1 MCAQRTYLVPST
13 MRAMRVLEF
22 LARSKRGASVSN
34 VSRSLALP
42 KSSTYL
48 LLKTL
53 EQEGYL
59 QRSAWSGKFY
69 FGVRLVRLC
78 RSALANLDLREIAR
92 SSLTSLMRQTGITVH
107 LAVLEGNEAV
117 IIDRISPP
125 GSSAG
130 ADWVSRRLDVNCT
143 GVGKALAAYLPEE
156 QFEEVITAQRFARH
170 NDNTIVTVPGLK
182 RELCKVREQGYALD
196 DEEDEIGVRCV
207 GVPILDGNRQAFAA
221 ISLAGTTE
229 LIPLERVPSLAN
241 SLKQTASEI
250 SLQIRSPQGEVF
262 GGSDTDSYVS
272 LPPSPSEGA

>member
-1 MCAQRTYLVPST
+1 MSVPTTYVVPST

-22 LARSKRGASVSN
+22 LAHSTRGASVSG

-59 QRSAWSGKFY
+59 QRSGRSGRFY
-69 FGVRLVRLC
+69 FGARLIHLC
-78 RSALANLDLREIAR
+78 RSALANLDLREVAR
-92 SSLTSLMRQTGITVH
+92 PCLTNLMRQAGITVH
-107 LAVLEGNEAV
+107 LAVLDGNEAI

-130 ADWVSRRLDVNCT
+130 ADWVSRRLDINCT
-143 GVGKALAAYLPEE
+143 GVGKALAAFLPTE
-156 QFEEVITAQRFARH
+156 QLDGLITAQRFARH

-182 RELCKVREQGYALD
+182 RELAKVREQGYALD

-207 GVPILDGNRQAFAA
+207 GVPILDRNRLGIAA
-221 ISLAGTTE
+221 ISCAGTIE
-229 LIPLERVPSLAN
+229 QISLEKVSVLVRA
-241 SLKQTASEI
+241 LKETASEI
-250 SLQIRSPQGEVF
+250 ASQLRIARGE
-262 GGSDTDSYVS
+262 DLDA
-272 LPPSPSEGA
+272 GALLEQSASAE

>member
-1 MCAQRTYLVPST
+1 MATQRTYLVPST

-22 LARSKRGASVSN
+22 LAHSKRGASVSN

-78 RSALANLDLREIAR
+78 RSALANLDLREVAR
-92 SSLTSLMRQTGITVH
+92 PWLTNLMRQTGITVH
-107 LAVLEGNEAV
+107 LAVLECNEAV

-125 GSSAG
+125 GSTAG

-143 GVGKALAAYLPEE
+143 GVGKALAAYLPAE
-156 QFEEVITAQRFARH
+156 QFEQLITAQRFARH

-182 RELCKVREQGYALD
+182 KELSKVREQGYALD

-207 GVPILDGNRQAFAA
+207 GVPILDSNRQAFAA
-221 ISLAGTTE
+221 ISLAGTTQ
-229 LIPLERVPSLAN
+229 LIPLERVEGLAN

-250 SLQIRSPQGEVF
+250 SFQIRAPRGEEF
-262 GGSDTDSYVS
+262 GGTDAFVS
-272 LPPSPSEGA
+272 SVPSEAS

>member
-1 MCAQRTYLVPST
+1 MSAQRTYLVPST

-22 LARSKRGASVSN
+22 LAHSKRGASVSN

-53 EQEGYL
+53 EQQGYL
-59 QRSAWSGKFY
+59 QRSVWSGKFY

-78 RSALANLDLREIAR
+78 RSALANLDLREVAR
-92 SSLTSLMRQTGITVH
+92 PWLTNLMRQTGITVH

-125 GSSAG
+125 GSAAG

-156 QFEEVITAQRFARH
+156 QFEQLITAQRFARH
-170 NDNTIVTVPGLK
+170 NDNTIVTVAGLK
-182 RELCKVREQGYALD
+182 KELCKVREQGYALD

-207 GVPILDGNRQAFAA
+207 GVPILDSNQQAFAA
-221 ISLAGTTE
+221 ISLAGTTQ
-229 LIPLERVPSLAN
+229 LIPLERVESLAN

-250 SLQIRSPQGEVF
+250 SLQIRSPRGEDF
-262 GGSDTDSYVS
+262 DGTDSFVAS
-272 LPPSPSEGA
+272 VPSAPA

>member
-1 MCAQRTYLVPST
+1 MATQRTYLVPST

-22 LARSKRGASVSN
+22 LAHSKRGASVSN
-34 VSRSLALP
+34 ISRSLALP
-42 KSSTYL
+42 KSSTFM

-78 RSALANLDLREIAR
+78 RSALANLDLREVAR
-92 SSLTSLMRQTGITVH
+92 PWLTNLMRQTGITVH
-107 LAVLEGNEAV
+107 LAVLEGSEAV

-125 GSSAG
+125 GSTAG

-156 QFEEVITAQRFARH
+156 QFERLITSQRFARH

-182 RELCKVREQGYALD
+182 KELYKVREQGYALD

-207 GVPILDGNRQAFAA
+207 GVPILDSNQQAFAA
-221 ISLAGTTE
+221 ISLAGTTQ
-229 LIPLERVPSLAN
+229 LIPLERVASLAN

-250 SLQIRSPQGEVF
+250 SFQIRSPHGEEF
-262 GGSDTDSYVS
+262 GGTDAFVS
-272 LPPSPSEGA
+272 PVPSEAS

>member
-1 MCAQRTYLVPST
+1 MATQRTYLVPST

-22 LARSKRGASVSN
+22 LAHSKRGASVSN
-34 VSRSLALP
+34 ISRSLALP
-42 KSSTYL
+42 KSSTFM

-78 RSALANLDLREIAR
+78 RSALANLDLREVAR
-92 SSLTSLMRQTGITVH
+92 PWLTNLMRQTGITVH

-125 GSSAG
+125 GSTAG

-156 QFEEVITAQRFARH
+156 QFERLITAQRFARH

-182 RELCKVREQGYALD
+182 KELYKVREQGYALD

-207 GVPILDGNRQAFAA
+207 GVPILDSHQQAFAA
-221 ISLAGTTE
+221 ISLAGTTQ
-229 LIPLERVPSLAN
+229 LIPLERVASLAN

-250 SLQIRSPQGEVF
+250 SFQIRSPHGEEF
-262 GGSDTDSYVS
+262 GGTDPFVS
-272 LPPSPSEGA
+272 RVASEAP

>member
-1 MCAQRTYLVPST
+1 MATQRTYLVPST

-22 LARSKRGASVSN
+22 LAHSKRGASVSN
-34 VSRSLALP
+34 ISRSLALP
-42 KSSTYL
+42 KSSTFM

-78 RSALANLDLREIAR
+78 RSALANLDLREVAR
-92 SSLTSLMRQTGITVH
+92 PWLTNLMRQTGITVH
-107 LAVLEGNEAV
+107 LAVLEGSEAV

-125 GSSAG
+125 GSTAG
-130 ADWVSRRLDVNCT
+130 ADWVSRRLDFNCT

-156 QFEEVITAQRFARH
+156 QFERLITAQRFARH

-182 RELCKVREQGYALD
+182 KELYKVREQGYALD

-207 GVPILDGNRQAFAA
+207 GVPILDSNQQAFAA
-221 ISLAGTTE
+221 ISLAGTTQ
-229 LIPLERVPSLAN
+229 LIPLERVVSLAN

-250 SLQIRSPQGEVF
+250 SLQIRSPHGEEF
-262 GGSDTDSYVS
+262 GGAETFVS
-272 LPPSPSEGA
+272 SLRSQAS

>member
-1 MCAQRTYLVPST
+1 MGTQTTYLVPST

-22 LARSKRGASVSN
+22 LARSNRGASVSN

-78 RSALANLDLREIAR
+78 RSALANLDLREVAR
-92 SSLTSLMRQTGITVH
+92 PSLTSLMRQTGITVH

-130 ADWVSRRLDVNCT
+130 ADWVTRRLDVNCT

-156 QFEEVITAQRFARH
+156 QFEKLITAQRFARH

-207 GVPILDGNRQAFAA
+207 GVPILDSSQQAFAA

-250 SLQIRSPQGEVF
+250 SFQIRPPQADDF
-262 GGSDTDSYVS
+262 SGSDIVQQI
-272 LPPSPSEGA
+272 E

>member
-1 MCAQRTYLVPST
+1 MSTQRTYLVPST

-22 LARSKRGASVSN
+22 LARSKRGASLSS
-34 VSRSLALP
+34 VSRGLALP

-48 LLKTL
+48 VLKTL

-59 QRSAWSGKFY
+59 QRSVRSGKFY

-78 RSALANLDLREIAR
+78 RSALANLDLREVAR
-92 SSLTSLMRQTGITVH
+92 PCLTDLMRQTGITVH

-143 GVGKALAAYLPEE
+143 GVGKALAAFLPEE
-156 QFEEVITAQRFARH
+156 QLEELITAQRFARH

-182 RELCKVREQGYALD
+182 RELSKVREQGYALD

-207 GVPILDGNRQAFAA
+207 GVPILDGTQRALAA

-229 LIPLERVPSLAN
+229 QIPLERVRPLALA
-241 SLKQTASEI
+241 LKQTATEI
-250 SLQIRSPQGEVF
+250 SFQLTSPRGEDF
-262 GGSDTDSYVS
+262 AGSETFVS
-272 LPPSPSEGA
+272 ALPADAT

>member
-1 MCAQRTYLVPST
+1 MGTQRTYLVPST

-22 LARSKRGASVSN
+22 LARSNRGASVSN

-78 RSALANLDLREIAR
+78 RSALANLDLREVAR
-92 SSLTSLMRQTGITVH
+92 PSLTSLMRQTGITVH

-130 ADWVSRRLDVNCT
+130 ADWVTRRLDVNCT

-156 QFEEVITAQRFARH
+156 QFEKLITAQRFARH

-207 GVPILDGNRQAFAA
+207 GVPILDSSQQAFAA

-250 SLQIRSPQGEVF
+250 SFQIRPPQADDF
-262 GGSDTDSYVS
+262 SGSDIVQQI
-272 LPPSPSEGA
+272 E

>member
-1 MCAQRTYLVPST
+1 MATQRTYLVPST
-13 MRAMRVLEF
+13 LRAMRVLEF
-22 LARSKRGASVSN
+22 LAHSKRGASVSKI
-34 VSRSLALP
+34 SRSLALP
-42 KSSTYL
+42 KSSTYM

-69 FGVRLVRLC
+69 FGVRLVGLC
-78 RSALANLDLREIAR
+78 RNALANLDLREVAR
-92 SSLTSLMRQTGITVH
+92 PWLTNLMRQTGITVH

-125 GSSAG
+125 GSTAG
-130 ADWVSRRLDVNCT
+130 ADWVSRRLDLNCT

-156 QFEEVITAQRFARH
+156 QFERLITAQRFARH

-182 RELCKVREQGYALD
+182 KELYKVREQGYALD

-207 GVPILDGNRQAFAA
+207 GVPILDSHQQAFAA
-221 ISLAGTTE
+221 ISLAGTTQ
-229 LIPLERVPSLAN
+229 LIPLERVASLAN

-250 SLQIRSPQGEVF
+250 SFQIRNPRGDE
-262 GGSDTDSYVS
+262 
-272 LPPSPSEGA
+272 LGAFCSTC

>member
-1 MCAQRTYLVPST
+1 MSTQRTYLVPST

-22 LARSKRGASVSN
+22 LARSKRGASLSS

-48 LLKTL
+48 VLKTL

-59 QRSAWSGKFY
+59 QRSVRSGKFC

-78 RSALANLDLREIAR
+78 RSALANLDLREVAR
-92 SSLTSLMRQTGITVH
+92 PCLTDLMRQTGITVH

-143 GVGKALAAYLPEE
+143 GVGKALAAFLPEE
-156 QFEEVITAQRFARH
+156 QLEELITAQRFARH
-170 NDNTIVTVPGLK
+170 NDNTIVSVPGLK
-182 RELCKVREQGYALD
+182 RELSKVREQGYALD

-207 GVPILDGNRQAFAA
+207 GVPILDGNQRALAA

-229 LIPLERVPSLAN
+229 QIPLEKVRALALA
-241 SLKQTASEI
+241 LKQTATEI
-250 SLQIRSPQGEVF
+250 SFQLTSPHGEDF
-262 GGSDTDSYVS
+262 AGSETFVS
-272 LPPSPSEGA
+272 ALPADAT

>member
-1 MCAQRTYLVPST
+1 MATQRTYLVPST

-22 LARSKRGASVSN
+22 LAHSKRGASVSN

-78 RSALANLDLREIAR
+78 RSALANLDLREVAR
-92 SSLTSLMRQTGITVH
+92 PWLTNLMRRTGITVH

-125 GSSAG
+125 GSTAG

-143 GVGKALAAYLPEE
+143 GVGKALAAFLPGE
-156 QFEEVITAQRFARH
+156 QFEQLITAQRFARH
-170 NDNTIVTVPGLK
+170 NDNTIVTVSGLK
-182 RELCKVREQGYALD
+182 RELCKVRDQGYALD

-207 GVPILDGNRQAFAA
+207 GVPILDSNHQAFAA
-221 ISLAGTTE
+221 ISLAGATQ
-229 LIPLERVPSLAN
+229 LIPLERVGSLAN

-250 SLQIRSPQGEVF
+250 SFQIRSPRGEEF
-262 GGSDTDSYVS
+262 GGTQTSVS
-272 LPPSPSEGA
+272 PVPPETS